1 MAAGTSPQIA
11 GEGIGAETQAHEHGH
26 LTDAETLTAAGE
38 LLRAA
43 AESANQTAAIQTM
56 DLQQQVARL
65 QALLEVSRQVH
76 STTREDE
83 VLETVLR
90 IVVRELEMA
99 GAAFTGSELTYGEA
113 IPEASEGN
121 PHGIYTYPLDDREG
135 KRMTELIVAP
145 PEGRPITL
153 YEADFL
159 EGLSLQAAVAL
170 ENARNHER
178 NLQWARVQQ
187 DLDAARQIQRSL
199 LPQRMPSVTGYSI
212 AVRSQTCYE
221 VGGDY
226 VDIISLPDGGI
237 LMAVADVAGKGLAS
251 AIMATSF
258 RAAFRAMAVTG
269 ISLDVLATRMNQHHW
284 LEGEEARRR
293 YVTAIF
299 LRLDPNKGEVEI
311 VNAGHNPGFVI
322 TPNGADGETGG
333 QVAHQIDAA
342 GTPLGLLPG
351 MTYTSEILPMPQG
364 SRLLFYTDGL
374 TEVFHGEEEFGQDRL
389 LLEFSNTPTGKADG
403 ILEALWV
410 AIHGFSGGGP
420 QEDDMT
426 ALVLCHLDPGEVSAP
441 DSSEPKSEI
450 KFDSDCTSMRVSA

>member
-1 MAAGTSPQIA
+1 MATGASPATADNSEALSPVTSFSSPA
-11 GEGIGAETQAHEHGH
+11 LAEV
-26 LTDAETLTAAGE
+26 AAQPGVTH
-38 LLRAA
+38 AA
-43 AESANQTAAIQTM
+43 ANQNETI

-76 STTREDE
+76 STTHENE
-83 VLETVLR
+83 VLECVLR

-99 GAAFTGSELTYGEA
+99 GAAFSGTELSYGEA
-113 IPEASEGN
+113 PQKDAEGN
-121 PHGIYTYPLDDREG
+121 LQAVQTYPLHDREG
-135 KRMTELIVAP
+135 KRMTDLVVAS

-159 EGLSLQAAVAL
+159 EGLALQAAVAL

-199 LPQRMPSVTGYSI
+199 LPQQMPSVPGYSV
-212 AVRSQTCYE
+212 AVKSQTCYE

-226 VDIISLPDGGI
+226 VDIILLPEGGI
-237 LMAVADVAGKGLAS
+237 IMAVADVAGKGLAS

-258 RAAFRAMAVTG
+258 RSAFRAMAITG
-269 ISLDVLATRMNQHHW
+269 VSLDLLATRMNQHHW

-299 LRLDPNKGEVEI
+299 LRLDPKRGEVEI

-322 TPNGADGETGG
+322 TPDGVE
-333 QVAHQIDAA
+333 HQIEAA

-351 MTYTSEILPMPQG
+351 MQYSSERLSFPRG

-374 TEVFHGEEEFGQDRL
+374 TEVFLEDEEFGQDRL
-389 LLEFSNTPTGKADG
+389 LLEFSRALTGNADG
-403 ILEALWV
+403 ILDALWV

-426 ALVLCHLDPGEVSAP
+426 ALVLCHLPLPDPQVAGA
-441 DSSEPKSEI
+441 SEMQLGKV
-450 KFDSDCTSMRVSA
+450 FA

>member
-1 MAAGTSPQIA
+1 MATGTPPASTENAEAVSATLAAASEILMAAS
-11 GEGIGAETQAHEHGH
+11 
-26 LTDAETLTAAGE
+26 
-38 LLRAA
+38 
-43 AESANQTAAIQTM
+43 QTAAIQTM

-76 STTREDE
+76 ATTNEQE

-99 GAAFTGSELTYGEA
+99 GAAFSNSGLSYGEPIHEPLGSGA
-113 IPEASEGN
+113 DGA

-199 LPQRMPSVTGYSI
+199 LPQRMPSVEGYSI

-226 VDIISLPDGGI
+226 VDIIQLPDGGI

-269 ISLDVLATRMNQHHW
+269 IPLDLLATRMNQHHW

-299 LRLDPNKGEVEI
+299 LCLDPIAGKLEI

-322 TPNGADGETGG
+322 SPDGVGG
-333 QVAHQIDAA
+333 YAEHQIDAA

-351 MTYTSEILPMPQG
+351 MTYRSEFLDMPQG

-374 TEVFHGEEEFGQDRL
+374 TEVFRDDEEFGQDRL
-389 LLEFSNTPTGKADG
+389 LTEFSRTPTGKADG

-410 AIHGFSGGGP
+410 AIHSFSGGGP

-426 ALVLCHLDPGEVSAP
+426 ALVLCHLPAS
-441 DSSEPKSEI
+441 DSLGAQRNEPKSEI
-450 KFDSDCTSMRVSA
+450 VTDSDCTSVRVSA

>member
-1 MAAGTSPQIA
+1 MSSLPVVT
-11 GEGIGAETQAHEHGH
+11 E
-26 LTDAETLTAAGE
+26 
-38 LLRAA
+38 
-43 AESANQTAAIQTM
+43 TM

-76 STTREDE
+76 ATTHETE

-99 GAAFTGSELTYGEA
+99 GAAFSGTELSYGDA
-113 IPEASEGN
+113 PEKDENGN
-121 PHGIYTYPLDDREG
+121 LVHVQTFPLDDREG
-135 KRMTELIVAP
+135 KRMTDLIVVP
-145 PEGRPITL
+145 PDGRSLSL
-153 YEADFL
+153 YESDFL
-159 EGLSLQAAVAL
+159 EGLALQAAVAL

-199 LPQRMPSVTGYSI
+199 LPQQMPSVPGFSI

-226 VDIISLPDGGI
+226 VDIIRLPEDAL

-258 RAAFRAMAVTG
+258 RSAFRAMAVTG
-269 ISLDVLATRMNQHHW
+269 VPLDTLATGMNQHHYW
-284 LEGEEARRR
+284 EGEEARRR

-299 LRLDPNKGEVEI
+299 LCLDAKNGKIEI

-322 TPNGADGETGG
+322 TPDGT
-333 QVAHQIDAA
+333 AHQIEAA

-351 MTYTSEILPMPQG
+351 MSYDSQRIDFPKG

-374 TEVFHGEEEFGQDRL
+374 TEVFRDDEEFGQDRL
-389 LLEFSNTPTGKADG
+389 LHEFSHTPTGNADG
-403 ILEALWV
+403 ILDALWQ

-426 ALVLCHLDPGEVSAP
+426 ALVLCHLPVQQQISLEAGLLEVKGVAL
-441 DSSEPKSEI
+441 
-450 KFDSDCTSMRVSA
+450 